1 VDVVIGVLD
10 PRRSQADRCESEQH
24 AAGQNSE
31 GGTKDGGKAFVEGI
45 MIWSAHRDWSRNNR
59 RG

>member
-31 GGTKDGGKAFVEGI
+31 GGTKDGRGKLLLREA
-45 MIWSAHRDWSRNNR
+45 
-59 RG
+59 